1 MNIVGQRIKL
11 RRMQLNL
18 SQDELATKAG
28 ISQRQVSRY
37 ERGESDPTGQVLI
50 QMADT
55 LGTSADWL
63 LGRTNSPDD
72 DFDKKD
78 LEAWEVEIIRMLRS
92 VDRESRQK
100 IAQAV
105 KALV

>member
-50 QMADT
+50 QMA
-55 LGTSADWL
+55 
-63 LGRTNSPDD
+63 
-72 DFDKKD
+72 
-78 LEAWEVEIIRMLRS
+78 
-92 VDRESRQK
+92 
-100 IAQAV
+100 
-105 KALV
+105 